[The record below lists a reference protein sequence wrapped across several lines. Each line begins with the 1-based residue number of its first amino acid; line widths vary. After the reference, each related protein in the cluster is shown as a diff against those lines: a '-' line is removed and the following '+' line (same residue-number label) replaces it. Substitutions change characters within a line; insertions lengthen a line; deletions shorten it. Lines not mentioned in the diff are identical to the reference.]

1 MPLNLTKKYPELLD
15 LIGSMHNMLD
25 SLRGIYEREIENT
38 PDFKFR
44 GIPIHPLKSE
54 GQLDMERTFKHLTTR
69 EYDQYDDNGNLLPL
83 KRREFDLAR
92 SKRLHWINHHVHECT
107 PDNIEVFTVTERD
120 KKKHMDVTHTYIYDK
135 IHKNVIVFDRK
146 PNRQFYLL
154 TAYYLDE
161 PYAEKTLQKKMKKR
175 LPSVI

>member
-1 MPLNLTKKYPELLD
+1 M
-15 LIGSMHNMLD
+15 
-25 SLRGIYEREIENT
+25 
-38 PDFKFR
+38 
-44 GIPIHPLKSE
+44 
-54 GQLDMERTFKHLTTR
+54 
-69 EYDQYDDNGNLLPL
+69 
-83 KRREFDLAR
+83 
-92 SKRLHWINHHVHECT
+92 
-107 PDNIEVFTVTERD
+107 TERD

-135 IHKNVIVFDRK
+135 IHKYVIVFDRK